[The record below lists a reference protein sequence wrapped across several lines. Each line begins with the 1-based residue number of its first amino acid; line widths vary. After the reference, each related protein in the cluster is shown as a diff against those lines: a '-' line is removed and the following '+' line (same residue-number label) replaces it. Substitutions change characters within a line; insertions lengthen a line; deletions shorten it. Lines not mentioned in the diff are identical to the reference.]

1 VKTRK
6 LSAEHIIPFA
16 GLVCLILLFTILTGD
31 KFWRPYNLRSILN
44 QTVLYMF
51 GGLGLIFVIA
61 QGSIDLSQG
70 AVLALTAAISAILVN
85 KYGLWLIFP
94 SSIILGALL
103 GLLNG
108 LIISKLKVPSVTCT
122 LAFSIAYRGLL
133 PVFTRG
139 GPIYVPFKLFDLYNF
154 ENMFPVLV
162 LLTLIFGYLF
172 EYTKIGYYSKAI
184 GENEIKAR
192 NSGVPVERIKI
203 IAYVLCGVM
212 AGIAGVFTL
221 SRVGGVDVS
230 MGNFFELEVMLA
242 IFTGGVPVTGGM
254 PTRIYRL
261 FVGALTIGVLV
272 NGLTLYGVSAALAE
286 GLKGLMLIGLVFLTA
301 RFTTGRRAATA

>member
-1 VKTRK
+1 
-6 LSAEHIIPFA
+6 L
-16 GLVCLILLFTILTGD
+16 LTG
-31 KFWRPYNLRSILN
+31 
-44 QTVLYMF
+44 
-51 GGLGLIFVIA
+51 
-61 QGSIDLSQG
+61 
-70 AVLALTAAISAILVN
+70 
-85 KYGLWLIFP
+85 
-94 SSIILGALL
+94 
-103 GLLNG
+103 
-108 LIISKLKVPSVTCT
+108 
-122 LAFSIAYRGLL
+122 GLL

-172 EYTKIGYYSKAI
+172 EYTKLGYYSKAI
-184 GENEIKAR
+184 GENEVKAR
-192 NSGVPVERIKI
+192 NSGVPVEKMKI
-203 IAYVLCGVM
+203 LAYVLCGVM

-254 PTRIYRL
+254 PTRIFRL

-301 RFTTGRRAATA
+301 RFTRGREAAIA

>member
-1 VKTRK
+1 MKNRK
-6 LSAEHIIPFA
+6 LSWEHIIPFA
-16 GLVCLILLFTILTGD
+16 GLVCLILLFTVLVGS

-70 AVLALTAAISAILVN
+70 AVLALSATISAILVN

-94 SSIILGALL
+94 SAILLGALF

-108 LIISKLKVPSVTCT
+108 VIISKLKVPSVTCT

-139 GPIYVPFKLFDLYNF
+139 PIYVPFKLFDLYNF

-162 LLTLIFGYLF
+162 LLTIIFGYLF
-172 EYTKIGYYSKAI
+172 EYTK
-184 GENEIKAR
+184 
-192 NSGVPVERIKI
+192 
-203 IAYVLCGVM
+203 
-212 AGIAGVFTL
+212 
-221 SRVGGVDVS
+221 VGLLLQGH
-230 MGNFFELEVMLA
+230 
-242 IFTGGVPVTGGM
+242 
-254 PTRIYRL
+254 
-261 FVGALTIGVLV
+261 
-272 NGLTLYGVSAALAE
+272 
-286 GLKGLMLIGLVFLTA
+286 
-301 RFTTGRRAATA
+301 RRKRD

>member
-1 VKTRK
+1 MKKRTRP
-6 LSAEHIIPFA
+6 LEHIIPVLGLICLTFLFA
-16 GLVCLILLFTILTGD
+16 LLVGER
-31 KFWRPYNLRSILN
+31 FWRPYNLRSILN

-70 AVLALTAAISAILVN
+70 STLALVATISALLVN
-85 KYGLWLIFP
+85 RFGLWIIFP
-94 SSIILGALL
+94 SAIFFGALL
-103 GLLNG
+103 GSING
-108 LIISKLKVPSVTCT
+108 VIISKLKVPSVTCT

-154 ENMFPVLV
+154 ENMFPILV

-172 EYTKIGYYSKAI
+172 EYTKLGYYSKAI
-184 GENEIKAR
+184 GENEVKAR
-192 NSGVPVERIKI
+192 NSGVPVERTKI
-203 IAYVLCGVM
+203 VGFMLCGIM

-230 MGNFFELEVMLA
+230 LGSFFELEVMLA

-254 PTRIYRL
+254 STRIYRL
-261 FVGALTIGVLV
+261 FIGALTIGVLV

-286 GLKGLMLIGLVFLTA
+286 GMKGLLLIGLVFLTT
-301 RFTTGRRAATA
+301 RFTLGRAAVRA